1 MKLTPKQEKYYVY
14 HLIDPRC
21 KSVFYVGKGTG
32 GRLHQH
38 ERDAAKLKFANSE
51 KEQRIHDIW
60 SEAKIVRKEVVAW
73 FKSEAEAYS
82 FEKMEIDR
90 IGIENLTNIS
100 NGSDPQALKA
110 LRRGEAFI
118 HKVELAIPN
127 LCEKSKA
134 AALVLIKEMQE
145 NIVYCKKELG
155 GLYGGS

>member
-1 MKLTPKQEKYYVY
+1 MY

-21 KSVFYVGKGTG
+21 GSVFYVGKVTG

-38 ERDAAKLKFANSE
+38 EKDAAKLKFANSE

-60 SEAKIVRKEVVAW
+60 SEAKTVRKKVVAW
-73 FKSEAEAYS
+73 FGTEAEAYT
-82 FEKMEIDR
+82 FEKIEINR

-118 HKVELAIPN
+118 HKMEMAIPK
-127 LCEKSKA
+127 LCGKSKVS
-134 AALVLIKEMQE
+134 ALALIIEMQE
-145 NIVYCKKELG
+145 NISFCKKELG
-155 GLYGGS
+155 GIYGGT